1 MMSED
6 IDELKQLLEDTSKS
20 IKVKGEVAEIKSKEQ
35 KESDKD
41 YQEWENKESESIVE
55 NPKTELYREYLKLLL
70 SGNIHSLICVSKAGF
85 GKTHTTINILKQM
98 KEKFVYK
105 SGYTTPLSFYT
116 FLYANKDNTII
127 LDDLTDDI
135 FKNKKMVAIL
145 KSCLYQAGGDR
156 FVSYETTSDKLTC
169 PSKFKFNGKI
179 ILLANEVGSNN
190 KENFNALISRCIYFE
205 LRYSFKEILEIS
217 NRILQTQKLSS
228 DLNQKVL
235 DIVSN
240 NITQVSQFNFR
251 QLEQLIEMVSYSK
264 EKAEELFKHSFRKDK
279 IMNLV
284 CELMNTQLSVKEQA
298 ERFTEKCGFSRRK
311 YFRIKQQIKEENE
324 E

>member
-1 MMSED
+1 MGSD
-6 IDELKQLLEDTSKS
+6 DLKQILEDTAKN

-41 YQEWENKESESIVE
+41 FEKWKNRKSEEIVE
-55 NPKTELYREYLKLLL
+55 NPKTELYREYIKLVLG
-70 SGNIHSLICVSKAGF
+70 GNIHSLICVSKAGY
-85 GKTHTTINILKQM
+85 GKTHTTINILKELKM
-98 KEKFVYK
+98 KFVYK

-116 FLYANKDNTII
+116 FMYENKDNTII

-145 KSCLYQAGGDR
+145 KSCLYQAGGER
-156 FVSYETTSDKLTC
+156 FVSYDTTSDKLSV

-217 NRILQTQKLSS
+217 NKILESQKLSIENR
-228 DLNQKVL
+228 DKVL
-235 DIVSN
+235 GIIN
-240 NITQVSQFNFR
+240 RNINQVSQFNFR
-251 QLEQLIEMVSYSK
+251 QLEQLVEMVLYSK
-264 EKAEELFKHSFRKDK
+264 DKAEELFQHSFRKDK
-279 IMNLV
+279 ILDLV
-284 CELMNTQLSVKEQA
+284 CELMKLPISVREQA
-298 ERFTEKCGFSRRK
+298 LKFKEKCGYSTRK
-311 YFRIKQQIKEENE
+311 YYRIKSEIKEDEN
-324 E
+324 